1 VISKNRIGFAADNS
15 LNFAPMKTK
24 FMQEAIRVSIQKMRA
39 GCGGPFGAVVVRK
52 VKMVG
57 RGWNQ
62 VTSTNDPTAHAE
74 VSAIRDACKR
84 MKTFQLDDCEL
95 YTSCEPC
102 PMCLSAIYWA
112 RFKKV
117 YYANTRK
124 DAARIQFDDDFIY
137 REVALPISRRKI
149 SMKQL
154 LRSEALVAFKEW
166 KNKADKIRY

>member
-52 VKMVG
+52 GKIVG